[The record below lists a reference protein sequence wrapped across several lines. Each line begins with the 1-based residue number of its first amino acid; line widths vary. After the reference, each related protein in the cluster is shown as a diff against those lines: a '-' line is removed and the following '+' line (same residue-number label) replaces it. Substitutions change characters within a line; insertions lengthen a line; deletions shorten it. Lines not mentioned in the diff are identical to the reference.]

1 MRILTASAACICLTA
16 CDTSTG
22 PVSGTVRVDPP
33 GVDTPRDRPGEA
45 AEAPV
50 TRPDDGGPPTG
61 ETPSTG
67 DAVEPEAPLLEVAGQ
82 VSAALEAAP
91 EPLEVGVLWLNL
103 LDDNQTVLIEAAASD
118 AIGRELP
125 AAFDASLIVPP
136 SDAML
141 GVTLQSWSEGG
152 GSERPVDPS
161 RVAFGVVVVAPE
173 GTLATLPPVATLGDF
188 INGSSAEPGPL
199 LSSFTLVSSYA
210 VRYVKDAEAE
220 GVVLRDIQG
229 VPYALAD
236 FTLTDLGAWARGIDN
251 ALCRD
256 RRLGEGWDTPEVK
269 ACIEANTERIAA
281 GEAASAECAAAC
293 PEAAE
298 GEFDRCRWDC
308 MTQGDTSGNV
318 GNECLY
324 QWQQSQAEA
333 TDALCGPQPDLAE
346 SDFRSARRLDQGEQL
361 TLTLGQG
368 DIRSALTAGGFTFL
382 Y

>member
-1 MRILTASAACICLTA
+1 MRILAASVACLSLTA
-16 CDTSTG
+16 CDTATG
-22 PVSGTVRVDPP
+22 PASGTVRVDPP
-33 GVDTPRDRPGEA
+33 GVDTPMDRPGEA
-45 AEAPV
+45 SEAPV
-50 TRPDDGGPPTG
+50 TRPDDSGLPTG
-61 ETPSTG
+61 EAPSTG
-67 DAVEPEAPLLEVAGQ
+67 DEVAPEAPLLEVVGQ

-103 LDDNQTVLIEAAASD
+103 LDDNQTVLIEAAGAD
-118 AIGRELP
+118 AIGTALP
-125 AAFDASLIVPP
+125 ASFDASLIAPP

-152 GSERPVDPS
+152 ATERPVDPS

-173 GTLATLPPVATLGDF
+173 GTLATLPTVATLGDF

-210 VRYVKDAEAE
+210 VRYVKGAEAE
-220 GVVLRDIQG
+220 GLALRDIQG
-229 VPYALAD
+229 VAYPLAD
-236 FTLTDLGAWARGIDN
+236 FTLTDLGAWARGVDN

-281 GEAASAECAAAC
+281 GEAAAAECAAAC

-318 GNECLY
+318 GNGCLY
-324 QWQQSQAEA
+324 AWAESQSEA
-333 TDALCGPQPDLAE
+333 TDALCGPQPDWAE
-346 SDFRSARRLDQGEQL
+346 SDFRSARRLSDGEPL
-361 TLTLGQG
+361 KLALGEG
-368 DIRSALTAGGFTFL
+368 DIRSALTAGGFIFL